1 MRLLRRYLRPH
12 VGLLVVVVV
21 LQIGSTFA
29 ALWLPSLNADII
41 NNGVAKGD
49 IGHIWGVSW
58 WMLLASLVQIVCS
71 VGAVWAGAKAAMS
84 LGRDLRAD
92 LLDQVMTFSAREVAR
107 FGAPSLITRNTNDV
121 QQIQQL
127 VVMSCIML
135 VTAPIMMVGG
145 VVMAL
150 REDVG
155 LSWLVAV
162 AVPLLLGSV
171 LLIIRQMVPLFRQ
184 QQTRIDA
191 VNRVMREQIT
201 GLRVV
206 RAFTQEDAERAR
218 FGEANENL
226 TQTTLAVGRLMV
238 MMFPIVMVV
247 MNLSTV
253 AVIWFGGHRVA
264 SGEMQIGSLFAYL
277 TYLIQILMSVM
288 MATMVSTMIPRAS
301 VSAERIGEVLDET
314 TSVVAPAN
322 PVELGDLRGEVE
334 LDDVSFTYPGAEAP
348 VLDHISF
355 TAHPGT
361 MTAIIGSTGSGKTTL
376 VKLLPRLFD
385 ATGGHVR
392 LDGVDVRDI
401 DPEQLWSRVGLVPQ
415 KPYLFSGTIA
425 TNLRF
430 GRPEATDEELWEA
443 LRIAQAEAFVRSYD
457 DGLDHEISQGGTNVS
472 GGQRQRLCIARAL
485 VARPELYLF
494 DDSFSALDVATDA
507 RLRAALRPHI
517 TDATLIIVAQRVSTI
532 IDADQ
537 TVVLDAGRIVG
548 IGTHTTL
555 LDTCETYQEIVSSQL
570 RASDLD
576 ALPLASPTGTGGA
589 TRADVEETRS

>member
-218 FGEANENL
+218 FG
-226 TQTTLAVGRLMV
+226 
-238 MMFPIVMVV
+238 
-247 MNLSTV
+247 
-253 AVIWFGGHRVA
+253 
-264 SGEMQIGSLFAYL
+264 
-277 TYLIQILMSVM
+277 
-288 MATMVSTMIPRAS
+288 
-301 VSAERIGEVLDET
+301 
-314 TSVVAPAN
+314 
-322 PVELGDLRGEVE
+322 
-334 LDDVSFTYPGAEAP
+334 
-348 VLDHISF
+348 
-355 TAHPGT
+355 
-361 MTAIIGSTGSGKTTL
+361 
-376 VKLLPRLFD
+376 
-385 ATGGHVR
+385 
-392 LDGVDVRDI
+392 
-401 DPEQLWSRVGLVPQ
+401 
-415 KPYLFSGTIA
+415 
-425 TNLRF
+425 
-430 GRPEATDEELWEA
+430 
-443 LRIAQAEAFVRSYD
+443 
-457 DGLDHEISQGGTNVS
+457 
-472 GGQRQRLCIARAL
+472 
-485 VARPELYLF
+485 
-494 DDSFSALDVATDA
+494 
-507 RLRAALRPHI
+507 
-517 TDATLIIVAQRVSTI
+517 
-532 IDADQ
+532 
-537 TVVLDAGRIVG
+537 
-548 IGTHTTL
+548 
-555 LDTCETYQEIVSSQL
+555 
-570 RASDLD
+570 
-576 ALPLASPTGTGGA
+576 
-589 TRADVEETRS
+589 